1 MKNKLTKFSLWA
13 VLLSFAF
20 SACQP
25 VQQMPDSSGIKV
37 LAVESFLTDIAQNVA
52 GDRLSIDTLMPLG
65 IDPHAFEP
73 SPRDVV
79 KITECD
85 LLIINGAGFES
96 WLQPVLDS
104 AGADHT
110 IMEASAGLQS
120 RSPSEG
126 EAVEEHEDEHHTGD
140 PHFWLNPLNT
150 IRYVENIRDALIS
163 ADPDGADA
171 YTKNAADYIKQ
182 LQALDE
188 YIQDQVAAIPLEDR
202 VIVTN
207 HESFGYFADRYNFQ
221 IVGTVIPGVST
232 GAAPSAQQLA
242 HLIDQIKTSGATA
255 IFIETGANPQ
265 LAEQVAQ
272 ETGVKVITDL
282 YTHSITDAIG
292 AAPTYI
298 DMLKHNTLTIVN
310 ALK

>member
-1 MKNKLTKFSLWA
+1 MMMKLKSITLLTI
-13 VLLSFAF
+13 LLALVF

-25 VQQMPDSSGIKV
+25 KPVPTSNGLKV
-37 LAVESFLTDIAQNVA
+37 LAVESFIADIAQNVA
-52 GDRLSIDTLMPLG
+52 GDRLSVDTLMPLG

-104 AGADHT
+104 TGGKYT
-110 IMEASAGLQS
+110 IVEASAGLQS
-120 RSPSEG
+120 RLPREG
-126 EAVEEHEDEHHTGD
+126 EAVEAHAGEHETGD
-140 PHFWLNPLNT
+140 PHFWLNPLNA
-150 IRYVENIRDALIS
+150 IKYVENIRDALIT

-171 YTKNAADYIKQ
+171 YTQNAADYIQQ
-182 LQALDE
+182 LKALDQ
-188 YIQDQVAAIPLEDR
+188 YIQDQVAVIPLEDR
-202 VIVTN
+202 IIVTN

-221 IVGTVIPGVST
+221 IIGTVIPSLST
-232 GAAPSAQQLA
+232 GSAPSAQQLA
-242 HLIDQIKTSGATA
+242 HLIDQIKASGAAA

-265 LAEQVAQ
+265 LAEQVAL
-272 ETGVKVITDL
+272 ETGVKVVTDL
-282 YTHSITDAIG
+282 YTHSITDASG

-298 DMLKHNTLTIVN
+298 DMLKHNALTIVN